1 MYKNRELTGNR
12 SVASYQEQLS
22 ATSYQEKQTKTSCQL
37 SVVSWFR
44 RLPDGRRTKAPVQ
57 NFREDCGE

>member
-37 SVVSWFR
+37 SVVSCQQNQNLTTERPAPPWF
-44 RLPDGRRTKAPVQ
+44 
-57 NFREDCGE
+57 